1 MGAVAGEDGTIG
13 ERLATADAARFVG
26 RRAELERLESLLVE
40 VPERNIVLLHGSGG
54 IGKSTLLRELVR
66 RADRA
71 GWPSRIIEA
80 RDLPEQPRGLQAVL
94 DDLRSSP
101 RALVVFDSWE
111 EAELLTPHLQDL
123 VLRDLPAGWVV
134 VISGRRVPAA
144 SWGQDGWEHVTSE
157 LRLGPLAD
165 ADALACARW
174 RTALTPTRR
183 PIAHTSATSA
193 PPRIASWPSSCAH
206 RWMRRGADYT
216 LSMETPPSPF
226 PGDGEGAAASGE
238 APHGNGYP
246 PKFAK
251 EGLTFDDVLLLPAE
265 SNVLPNEVSTAAH
278 LTPKIQLSIPIV
290 SAAMDTVTEAPLAI
304 AMARQGGIGIVHRN
318 LSVAEQVTEVDRVK
332 RSQSGMITDPVTLP
346 PDAPVRAALDLMA
359 RYKIS
364 GIPIVDG
371 GGKLVGHPHRTA
383 TCASSR
389 TTTRSSS
396 GS

>member
-1 MGAVAGEDGTIG
+1 MGAAAGEDGTIG

-26 RRAELERLESLLVE
+26 RRAELERLEGLLVE

-134 VISGRRVPAA
+134 VISGRRAPAA

-165 ADALACARW
+165 ADALACALG
-174 RTALTPTRR
+174 ARR
-183 PIAHTSATSA
+183 
-193 PPRIASWPSSCAH
+193 
-206 RWMRRGADYT
+206 
-216 LSMETPPSPF
+216 
-226 PGDGEGAAASGE
+226 
-238 APHGNGYP
+238 
-246 PKFAK
+246 
-251 EGLTFDDVLLLPAE
+251 
-265 SNVLPNEVSTAAH
+265 
-278 LTPKIQLSIPIV
+278 
-290 SAAMDTVTEAPLAI
+290 
-304 AMARQGGIGIVHRN
+304 
-318 LSVAEQVTEVDRVK
+318 
-332 RSQSGMITDPVTLP
+332 
-346 PDAPVRAALDLMA
+346 
-359 RYKIS
+359 
-364 GIPIVDG
+364 
-371 GGKLVGHPHRTA
+371 
-383 TCASSR
+383 
-389 TTTRSSS
+389 
-396 GS
+396 